1 MGKIC
6 RMSSKFDI
14 FVTEWVE
21 NKDLITK
28 LNQNDRTDPGHLF
41 RGFPQSHTD
50 YFGVFEGV
58 KG

>member
-1 MGKIC
+1 MGKNR

-28 LNQNDRTDPGHLF
+28 LNQNDRTDPLHLF
-41 RGFPQSHTD
+41 RGFPQSQTG
-50 YFGVFEGV
+50 YFEVF
-58 KG
+58 